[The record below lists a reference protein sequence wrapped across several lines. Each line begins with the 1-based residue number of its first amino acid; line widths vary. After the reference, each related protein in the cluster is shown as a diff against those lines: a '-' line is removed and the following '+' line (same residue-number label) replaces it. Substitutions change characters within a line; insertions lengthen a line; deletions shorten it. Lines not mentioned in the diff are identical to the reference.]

1 MAHAKGGG
9 ECGLTCQSTRTH
21 NSRLRLRRWLLWS
34 GHLHV
39 KQQMPTWLQLTAV
52 AGVVGLFN
60 GAVFLRSAWEEKARR
75 LSPPSFPFGSNS
87 LLAVLAGVLLVK
99 VPLSLTIF
107 LGLPLLP
114 LELLGLLPLYGESY
128 KAYFATYLVAIGAG
142 KATRYAFWKWR
153 LRGQLV

>member
-1 MAHAKGGG
+1 MLFRGFAGYIK
-9 ECGLTCQSTRTH
+9 
-21 NSRLRLRRWLLWS
+21 
-34 GHLHV
+34 V
-39 KQQMPTWLQLTAV
+39 KQQMPTWLQLTSV

-60 GAVFLRSAWEEKARR
+60 GALFLRSAWEEKARC
-75 LSPPSFPFGSNS
+75 LSPPSLPFGSNS

-99 VPLSLTIF
+99 VPLSLAIF

-128 KAYFATYLVAIGAG
+128 KVFFATYLVAIGAG

-153 LRGQLV
+153 LRWQLV